1 MKKKCV
7 ICLDGNPG
15 YYYKG
20 IETLPLFGRQPVW
33 TMNISEARVF
43 ESKAAAKDHLTGY
56 WFDNCRKR
64 CEIQAI

>member
-1 MKKKCV
+1 MKRKCV
-7 ICLDGNPG
+7 IYCNGNPG

-33 TMNISEARVF
+33 TMNLSEAKVF
-43 ESKAAAKDHLTGY
+43 ESKVLAKDHLNGY

-64 CEIQAI
+64 CEVKTI